1 MLVGGLAV
9 AGLAALPQKPVLA
22 DPADRRRPPV
32 HDRIEAL
39 QRQHN
44 VKIGVYAVDLESGR
58 TVSHLD
64 GESFAMC
71 STFKGYAAARVL
83 QMVQNGELTLDRQVF
98 VDPEQAALPNSPRTA
113 PNAGGQMTL
122 ADLCAAAV
130 QVSDNAAGNLL
141 LQTIG
146 GPSAITDFARS
157 IGDDR
162 TRLDRWE
169 IELNTA
175 IPGDPRDT
183 STPRALGG
191 GYRSLLTRRRAGPA
205 AAPAARGLDAGQRDI
220 EHAGRPARRLDHR
233 GQDGQRRLRQ
243 HQRRRYRVRA
253 PGSTAAACDH
263 DALAGRRPEGGEQP
277 PADRRI
283 HQAARAMAAWMSDDR
298 NRSPTCYRHQ
308 DRPTFVQCTRCHRY
322 ICPECM
328 RDAAVGHQCA
338 ECVGEGAKTVR
349 QPRTQFGGRMGS
361 ATPFLTYALIA
372 INVVAFIAQ
381 MASPRPR
388 RPVMW
393 SPAVADGELYR
404 MITSAFLHSGITHI
418 LFNMFA
424 LFVVGPPLEIWL
436 GRLRFIL
443 LYRAER
449 AGWFSA
455 DLSVLAAECADAG
468 CVGSGVRFVRS
479 HIRGGQEGQRRH
491 PLGRHHDRDQ
501 PGDHVHRARR
511 SAGRVTSEGC

>member
-1 MLVGGLAV
+1 MLAGGLAV
-9 AGLAALPQKPVLA
+9 AGLAALSQKPVLA
-22 DPADRRRPPV
+22 DPADPVPPA

-183 STPRALGG
+183 SSPRALGG
-191 GYRSLLTRRRAGPA
+191 GYRSLLSGDVLAPPQRQQLEDWMRANETSSMRTGLPDGWTTADKTGNGDYGSTNDVGMAYGPQ
-205 AAPAARGLDAGQRDI
+205 GQRLLLAIMTRSQANDPK
-220 EHAGRPARRLDHR
+220 AANNRP
-233 GQDGQRRLRQ
+233 
-243 HQRRRYRVRA
+243 
-253 PGSTAAACDH
+253 
-263 DALAGRRPEGGEQP
+263 
-277 PADRRI
+277 
-283 HQAARAMAAWMSDDR
+283 
-298 NRSPTCYRHQ
+298 
-308 DRPTFVQCTRCHRY
+308 
-322 ICPECM
+322 
-328 RDAAVGHQCA
+328 
-338 ECVGEGAKTVR
+338 
-349 QPRTQFGGRMGS
+349 
-361 ATPFLTYALIA
+361 LI
-372 INVVAFIAQ
+372 
-381 MASPRPR
+381 
-388 RPVMW
+388 
-393 SPAVADGELYR
+393 GELTKLL
-404 MITSAFLHSGITHI
+404 M
-418 LFNMFA
+418 
-424 LFVVGPPLEIWL
+424 PWL
-436 GRLRFIL
+436 
-443 LYRAER
+443 
-449 AGWFSA
+449 
-455 DLSVLAAECADAG
+455 
-468 CVGSGVRFVRS
+468 
-479 HIRGGQEGQRRH
+479 
-491 PLGRHHDRDQ
+491 LG
-501 PGDHVHRARR
+501 
-511 SAGRVTSEGC
+511 